1 MHRLIFAFAAV
12 SLLGSPALAR
22 TSGYYESAEVIHA
35 ILGSRQVADGLQQQP
50 IESVTRTRDGYSV
63 QSQNCSVGVVV
74 ETRRADRPGRD
85 DFSLRVQ
92 RGRCR
97 R

>member
-1 MHRLIFAFAAV
+1 MHRLFLAFAAAC
-12 SLLGSPALAR
+12 LLGSPAMAR
-22 TSGYYESAEVIHA
+22 MSGFYESAEIIHA
-35 ILGSRQVADGLQQQP
+35 ILGDNQVADGLRQQP
-50 IESVTRTRDGYSV
+50 IESIARTRDGYVV

-85 DFSLRVQ
+85 NFSLRVQ